1 LRISLDA
8 GAGVRLRSSVQ
19 QNGVRLTGMAGEV
32 SRDSHIGGW
41 CDRMDKLV
49 EQFMG

>member
-1 LRISLDA
+1 
-8 GAGVRLRSSVQ
+8 
-19 QNGVRLTGMAGEV
+19 MAGEV